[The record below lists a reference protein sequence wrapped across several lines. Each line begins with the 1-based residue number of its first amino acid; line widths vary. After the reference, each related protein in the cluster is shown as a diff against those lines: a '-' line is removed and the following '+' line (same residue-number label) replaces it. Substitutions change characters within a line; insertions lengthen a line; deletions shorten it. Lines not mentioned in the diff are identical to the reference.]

1 MRLASSARSDEAD
14 ALANSKT
21 RVREMERPDMPHDPA
36 VRGIVK
42 EIRYFFA
49 AVGGQPSASRNLT
62 VGGREVRWGL
72 AITAGEPHSRG
83 VMADLHTLRTA
94 LSVSPDNIPLLLLFA
109 QTALDEWA
117 TMEAREAYEKVL
129 RQAPG
134 HREASLGLARTL
146 FQEGKPSEA
155 AVRLEHL
162 IADAPD
168 FAPALV
174 LLARIHLS
182 EQSCEEAAEAYRRAV
197 AMDKSV
203 MDERLAKGLGLDP
216 SGRDPNETARAA
228 VSSSGGIS
236 FPFQDSGDDD
246 SPGVPPDMEK
256 LVERPKQKF
265 SDVGGMDALKEQIRM
280 KILYPMQNPD
290 LFRAYGKT
298 IGGGVLLYG
307 PPGCGKTLISRAT
320 AGEIKAAFYCIGLH
334 EILDMWIGS
343 SEKRLHAIFES
354 ARQNAPSVLFFD
366 EIDALAAD
374 RKDLRQSAGRTVI
387 NQFLAEMDG
396 GVSNNDGVLILGA
409 TNAPWHIDPAFK
421 RPGRFDRTI
430 FVPPPDDEAR
440 AAIIKLMAQGK
451 PVADLDAAAL
461 AKKTR
466 NFSGAD
472 LKAVFDTAI
481 EHALTTA
488 MKEGRVVPITHKL
501 LVKSAGDL
509 KPSTQAWFESA
520 KNYALYANQ
529 GGFYDDVL
537 QHLGIKK

>member
-1 MRLASSARSDEAD
+1 MPDL
-14 ALANSKT
+14 NS
-21 RVREMERPDMPHDPA
+21 
-36 VRGIVK
+36 
-42 EIRYFFA
+42 
-49 AVGGQPSASRNLT
+49 
-62 VGGREVRWGL
+62 
-72 AITAGEPHSRG
+72 
-83 VMADLHTLRTA
+83 LRTA
-94 LSVSPDNIPLLLLFA
+94 LSVSPDNIPLLLLYA
-109 QTALDEWA
+109 QAALDEWA
-117 TMEAREAYEKVL
+117 TVEAREAYERVL

-155 AVRLEHL
+155 AVRLEKL
-162 IADAPD
+162 VADAPD
-168 FAPALV
+168 FAPAFV

-182 EQSCEEAAEAYRRAV
+182 EQSMEDAAEAYRRAV
-197 AMDKSV
+197 ALDKSV
-203 MDERLAKGLGLDP
+203 MDERLAKELGLDP
-216 SGRDPNETARAA
+216 GGHDPKDPPRAA
-228 VSSSGGIS
+228 ISSSSGIS
-236 FPFQDSGDDD
+236 FPFQDGEGGDDTP
-246 SPGVPPDMEK
+246 SVPPDMEK

-265 SDVGGMDALKEQIRM
+265 SDVGGMGELKEQIRM

-334 EILDMWIGS
+334 EILDMWMGS

-354 ARQNAPSVLFFD
+354 ARRNAPSVLFFD

-409 TNAPWHIDPAFK
+409 TNAPWHIDSAFK

-440 AAIIKLMAQGK
+440 ISIINLMAEGK
-451 PVADLDAAAL
+451 PVAGLDAAAL

-472 LKAVFDTAI
+472 LKAVFDNAI
-481 EHALTTA
+481 EEALTAA
-488 MKEGRVVPITHKL
+488 MKDGRVVPLTTKML
-501 LVKSAGDL
+501 TRSAGDL
-509 KPSTQAWFESA
+509 KPSTLAWFESA

-537 QHLGIKK
+537 AHLGIKK